1 MKRSVIITKCIG
13 IVKVNG
19 KSFAVFDKPLT
30 SLCSKFICVCN
41 KTSMC
46 LGTLLNNGI
55 IELSANNIVEHN
67 RYYKIFVD
75 IEISIKEGWQKVG
88 QPINDYKEE
97 TVLLWQELGSL
108 EDPPIEAIDLY
119 ISELNKRT

>member
-1 MKRSVIITKCIG
+1 MKRSAIITKCIG
-13 IVKVNG
+13 IVEISN
-19 KSFAVFDKPLT
+19 KSFAIFDKPLT

-46 LGTLLNNGI
+46 LGTLLN
-55 IELSANNIVEHN
+55 
-67 RYYKIFVD
+67 
-75 IEISIKEGWQKVG
+75 ISIKEGWEKVG

-108 EDPPIEAIDLY
+108 KDPPIEAIDLY
-119 ISELNKRT
+119 IMN

>member
-1 MKRSVIITKCIG
+1 MKRSVIITKCIE

-41 KTSMC
+41 RTSMC

-75 IEISIKEGWQKVG
+75 MEISIKEG
-88 QPINDYKEE
+88 
-97 TVLLWQELGSL
+97 
-108 EDPPIEAIDLY
+108 
-119 ISELNKRT
+119 

>member
-1 MKRSVIITKCIG
+1 MKRSVIIAKCIG

-30 SLCSKFICVCN
+30 SLCSKFICICN

-55 IELSANNIVEHN
+55 IELGTNNIVEHN

-75 IEISIKEGWQKVG
+75 IEISIKEGWEKVG

-119 ISELNKRT
+119 INELNKRT

>member
-13 IVKVNG
+13 IVKINN
-19 KSFAVFDKPLT
+19 KSFATFDKPLT
-30 SLCSKFICVCN
+30 PLCSKFICIFN

-46 LGTLLNNGI
+46 LGTLLNNEI
-55 IELSANNIVEHN
+55 IELSANNIIEHG
-67 RYYKIFVD
+67 RYYKIFVN
-75 IEISIKEGWQKVG
+75 IEVSIKEGWEKVG

-119 ISELNKRT
+119 INELNNRI

>member
-1 MKRSVIITKCIG
+1 
-13 IVKVNG
+13 
-19 KSFAVFDKPLT
+19 
-30 SLCSKFICVCN
+30 
-41 KTSMC
+41 MC

-55 IELSANNIVEHN
+55 IELSTNNIVEHG
-67 RYYKIFVD
+67 RYYKIFVN
-75 IEISIKEGWQKVG
+75 IEISIKEGWEKVG